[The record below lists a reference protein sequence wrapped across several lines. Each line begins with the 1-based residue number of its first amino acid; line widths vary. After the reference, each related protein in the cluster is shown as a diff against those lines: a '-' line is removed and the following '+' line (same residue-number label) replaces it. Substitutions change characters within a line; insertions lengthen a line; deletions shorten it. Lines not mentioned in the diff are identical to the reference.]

1 MHVLRLI
8 APVAHGDMALSP
20 PRSRNRDR
28 LHAEDNQSID
38 LLQLR
43 REDETERKVLRRRS
57 RNRKRSPHPVPSAA
71 KIQGCAR
78 RATADD
84 DDRVQPTHSSSP
96 TLRKQLYPD
105 ATLPSS
111 QPGTKAPA
119 CLLSQ
124 LLILAS
130 SCSFLPRR
138 RLPHVNLPLL
148 RVSATNRPAM
158 ARIHLCIAAACAVVL
173 ALAAPALAGDPDMLQ
188 DVCVADM
195 ASPIK
200 INGFPCKANI
210 TADDFFFAGLKN
222 PGNTNNPAG
231 SLVTAANVEKFPGV
245 NTLGV
250 SMARIDYAPGGQN
263 PPHTHPRATE
273 IIFVLE
279 GTLEVGFITT
289 ANKLFT
295 KVVTKGDVFVFP
307 RGLVHFQ
314 QNRGYGPAAVIAA
327 FNSQLQGT
335 QAIAMTLFGA
345 APPVPSDILA
355 KAFRIDNGEVDHIK
369 AKFAPK

>member
-1 MHVLRLI
+1 
-8 APVAHGDMALSP
+8 MAS
-20 PRSRNRDR
+20 
-28 LHAEDNQSID
+28 
-38 LLQLR
+38 
-43 REDETERKVLRRRS
+43 
-57 RNRKRSPHPVPSAA
+57 
-71 KIQGCAR
+71 
-78 RATADD
+78 
-84 DDRVQPTHSSSP
+84 TH
-96 TLRKQLYPD
+96 LY
-105 ATLPSS
+105 
-111 QPGTKAPA
+111 
-119 CLLSQ
+119 
-124 LLILAS
+124 
-130 SCSFLPRR
+130 
-138 RLPHVNLPLL
+138 V
-148 RVSATNRPAM
+148 
-158 ARIHLCIAAACAVVL
+158 AAACAVVL
-173 ALAAPALAGDPDMLQ
+173 LLAAPAIAGDPDMLQ
-188 DVCVADM
+188 DVCVADRD
-195 ASPIK
+195 SPIK

-210 TADDFFFAGLKN
+210 TADDFFFPGLRN

-231 SLVTAANVEKFPGV
+231 SMVTAANVDTFAGV

-295 KVVTKGDVFVFP
+295 KVVCKGDVFVFP

-314 QNRGYGPAAVIAA
+314 QNRGHGPAAVIAG

-345 APPVPSDILA
+345 SPPVSSDILA
-355 KAFRIDNGEVDHIK
+355 KAFRIDDGEVDAIK